1 VAILNPPEPA
11 LVTKFASI
19 DVGIGKT
26 PSTQTNDTIK
36 VTMKTAI
43 TEGERLIAA
52 QIPNLGTEVTLPN
65 NCSQWFR

>member
-1 VAILNPPEPA
+1 
-11 LVTKFASI
+11 
-19 DVGIGKT
+19 
-26 PSTQTNDTIK
+26 
-36 VTMKTAI
+36 MKTAI